1 MDDIIIFDREVVVV
15 VVVLGGNDTTNLC
28 QPDDTS
34 IVFPKAFFISLS
46 LLKKKLHHVCSLCV
60 CGLVKAA
67 LLLGVVLRRRCLIR
81 LYSVCFALYRTA
93 FVTIL
98 EYNFRVHFCAVLFN

>member
-46 LLKKKLHHVCSLCV
+46 L
-60 CGLVKAA
+60 
-67 LLLGVVLRRRCLIR
+67 
-81 LYSVCFALYRTA
+81 FEEE
-93 FVTIL
+93 
-98 EYNFRVHFCAVLFN
+98 EYEGYV

>member
-34 IVFPKAFFISLS
+34 IVFPKAFLSLS
-46 LLKKKLHHVCSLCV
+46 LR
-60 CGLVKAA
+60 
-67 LLLGVVLRRRCLIR
+67 GVVVVVRQI
-81 LYSVCFALYRTA
+81 
-93 FVTIL
+93 
-98 EYNFRVHFCAVLFN
+98 N

>member
-1 MDDIIIFDREVVVV
+1 MCDDAITDDIIIFDREVVVV

-46 LLKKKLHHVCSLCV
+46 L
-60 CGLVKAA
+60 
-67 LLLGVVLRRRCLIR
+67 
-81 LYSVCFALYRTA
+81 FEEE
-93 FVTIL
+93 
-98 EYNFRVHFCAVLFN
+98 EYEGYV